1 MNIKIMKI
9 NKDNISVII
18 LIVVT
23 ISLAIFFGRCN
34 YVINNYVHDGF
45 DQSGY
50 ELFEM
55 TVRDKVHEYIRNIKS
70 GSFVHYE
77 ECKYCEYYK
86 IDPNLDV
93 VSDQRRDSLDG
104 YIK

>member
-1 MNIKIMKI
+1 MNIKKMKKI
-9 NKDNISVII
+9 KDNISVII
-18 LIVVT
+18 IIVSA
-23 ISLAIFFGRCN
+23 ISLAIFLGRCN

-55 TVRDKVHEYIRNIKS
+55 TVNDKSHEYLRHIKS

-77 ECKYCEYYK
+77 DCKYCEYYK
-86 IDPNLDV
+86 IDQNLDV
-93 VSDQRRDSLDG
+93 VSDQRRDSLDD
-104 YIK
+104 